1 MRIIA
6 DSSAD
11 LLTLAGADFRAVPL
25 KLVTS
30 EREYVDDAALDVH
43 GMLIDLK
50 RYKGKS
56 GSSCPNIE
64 DYLTAFGEEKEIF
77 CLTITSGLSGSF
89 NSAETAARE
98 YCERYPERK
107 VSVLDSLSA
116 GAELTLIVEKLR
128 ELIVSGLS
136 FEEVD
141 LAIRDY
147 MKHTNLIFALES
159 LHNLAANGRVSP
171 LVAKLAGILGIRIV
185 GRASDRGVL
194 EITNK
199 SRGSAK
205 MNTDVYANMR
215 ARGYAGGRVRIHHAE
230 NPEAANILRETI
242 VNDFPSADV
251 VIGETRGLCS
261 FYAELGGLMIG
272 FENA

>member
-1 MRIIA
+1 MKIIA

-11 LLTLAGADFRAVPL
+11 LLSLADAVFEAVPL

-30 EREYVDDAALDVH
+30 VREYVDNGDLDVH
-43 GMLIDLK
+43 GMLTDLR

-56 GSSCPNIE
+56 GSSCPNLD
-64 DYLTAFGEEKEIF
+64 DYLNAFGEESEIF
-77 CLTITSGLSGSF
+77 CITITSGLSGSY
-89 NSAETAARE
+89 NAAATAARIYLE
-98 YCERYPERK
+98 KHPDRK

-128 ELIVSGLS
+128 DLIQSGRA
-136 FEEVD
+136 FEEID
-141 LAIRDY
+141 CLIRDY

-171 LVAKLAGILGIRIV
+171 LVAKFAGILGIRIV
-185 GRASDRGVL
+185 GRASEKGVL

-199 SRGSAK
+199 SRGAAK
-205 MNTDVYANMR
+205 MNADIYSNMKE
-215 ARGYAGGRVRIHHAE
+215 RGYTGGRVRIHHAE
-230 NPEAANILRETI
+230 NPEAAELLKGTILA
-242 VNDFPSADV
+242 DFPNADIT
-251 VIGETRGLCS
+251 IGETRGLCS

-272 FENA
+272 YENT

>member
-1 MRIIA
+1 MKIIA

-11 LLTLAGADFRAVPL
+11 LLTLADADFTAVPL
-25 KLVTS
+25 KLITS
-30 EREYVDDAALDVH
+30 AREYVDDDALDVH
-43 GMLIDLK
+43 GMLSDLR

-64 DYLTAFGEEKEIF
+64 DYLRAFGEESEIF
-77 CLTITSGLSGSF
+77 CITITSGLSGSC

-98 YCERYPERK
+98 YLEKHPDRK

-116 GAELTLIVEKLR
+116 GAELTLVVEKLR
-128 ELIVSGLS
+128 ALIQSGLS
-136 FEEVD
+136 FEEIDRAV
-141 LAIRDY
+141 RDY

-171 LVAKLAGILGIRIV
+171 LVAKFAGILGIRIV
-185 GRASDRGVL
+185 GRASERGVL

-199 SRGSAK
+199 SRGAAK
-205 MNTDVYANMR
+205 MNTDIYANMK

-230 NPEAANILRETI
+230 NPEAAEILKSTI
-242 VNDFPSADV
+242 LTDFPDADIT
-251 VIGETRGLCS
+251 IGETRGLCS

-272 FENA
+272 YESK